1 MFEEFPKKRIELPE
15 EFKRIYL
22 SHYQKNRSGATF
34 ATFFSKRME
43 RWMHKQVSADVKQGQ
58 PTITLEIGAGTLN
71 HLAYENCTA
80 YDIVEPFKELY
91 INSSELKKVRQV
103 YADIEEVQPGVKYD
117 RIVSIAMFEHV
128 LDLPKI
134 VAKTGLILNEKGT
147 LRVAIPNE
155 GSFLWKLGWKLT
167 TGLEYRLKYGLDYGI
182 LMQYEHINS
191 ANEIE
196 SVLKYFYKNV
206 GCKYFGFSKN
216 FSFYRFYECS
226 EPDPEKVK
234 TYLLNFSSRTSLLR
248 D

>member
-15 EFKRIYL
+15 KFKKIYL

-34 ATFFSKRME
+34 ATFFSRKME
-43 RWMHKQVSADVKQGQ
+43 RWMHRKAAADIQPNKQVS
-58 PTITLEIGAGTLN
+58 TLEIGAGTLN
-71 HLAYENCTA
+71 HLAYENCNA

-91 INSSELKKVRQV
+91 INSPDLKKVRKV
-103 YADIEEVQPGVKYD
+103 YNDVEEINSANKYD

-134 VAKTGLILNEKGT
+134 VAKIGLLLNENGT

-167 TGLEYRLKYGLDYGI
+167 TGIEYKIKYGLDYGI
-182 LMQYEHINS
+182 LMKYEHINS

-196 SVLKYFYKNV
+196 SVLNYFYKKV
-206 GCKYFGFSKN
+206 KCSYFGLSKKI
-216 FSFYRFYECS
+216 SFYRFYECTD
-226 EPDPEKVK
+226 PDLEKANDFLK
-234 TYLLNFSSRTSLLR
+234 ARTN
-248 D
+248 

>member
-1 MFEEFPKKRIELPE
+1 MFEEFPKKRKELPE
-15 EFKRIYL
+15 EFKKIYL
-22 SHYQKNRSGATF
+22 SHYRKNRSGATL

-43 RWMHKQVSADVKQGQ
+43 RWMHKKAAADVQSN
-58 PTITLEIGAGTLN
+58 TSSVTLEIGAGTLN
-71 HLAYENCTA
+71 HLAYENITA

-91 INSSELKKVRQV
+91 INSPDLPKVRKV
-103 YADIEEVQPGVKYD
+103 YNDIEEIDAENKYD

-134 VAKTGLILNEKGT
+134 VAKTGLLLKEKGT

-167 TGLEYRLKYGLDYGI
+167 TGIEYRLKYGLDYGV

-196 SVLKYFYKNV
+196 TVLNYFYKNV
-206 GCKYFGFSKN
+206 KCSYLGLSKN
-216 FSFYRFYECS
+216 FAFYRFYECS
-226 EPDPEKVK
+226 VPDAENTKK
-234 TYLLNFSSRTSLLR
+234 YFSDTTSKG
-248 D
+248 

>member
-15 EFKRIYL
+15 EFKTIYL

-43 RWMHKQVSADVKQGQ
+43 RWMHKRVAADVRLLRSSRNDA
-58 PTITLEIGAGTLN
+58 TLEIGAGTLN
-71 HLAYENCTA
+71 HLTYEDCNA

-91 INSSELKKVRQV
+91 ANSPDLKKVHKV
-103 YADIEEVQPGVKYD
+103 FSDIEEINSGNKYD
-117 RIVSIAMFEHV
+117 RIISIAMFEHV

-134 VAKTGLILNEKGT
+134 VAKTGLLLNEKGT

-167 TGLEYRLKYGLDYGI
+167 TGIEYKLKYGLDYGI
-182 LMQYEHINS
+182 LMKYEHINS

-196 SVLKYFYKNV
+196 NVLNYFYKNV
-206 GCKYFGFSKN
+206 KCSYFGLSKN
-216 FSFYRFYECS
+216 FSFYRFYECA
-226 EPDPEKVK
+226 EADMEKCV
-234 TYLLNFSSRTSLLR
+234 LFRTQ
-248 D
+248 

>member
-1 MFEEFPKKRIELPE
+1 MFEEFPKKRKELPE
-15 EFKRIYL
+15 EFKKIYL
-22 SHYQKNRSGATF
+22 SHYQKNRSGATL

-43 RWMHKQVSADVKQGQ
+43 RWMHKKAAADVQSNTQ
-58 PTITLEIGAGTLN
+58 SITLEIGAGTLN
-71 HLAYENCTA
+71 HLSYEKCAA

-91 INSSELKKVRQV
+91 VNSPEISKVRKV
-103 YADIEEVQPGVKYD
+103 YNDIEEINPESKYD

-134 VAKTGLILNEKGT
+134 VAKTSLLLNEKGT

-167 TGLEYRLKYGLDYGI
+167 TGIEYKLKYGLDYGI

-196 SVLKYFYKNV
+196 SVLNYFYKSV
-206 GCKYFGFSKN
+206 KCKYFGLSKS

-226 EPDPEKVK
+226 EADLEKAENY
-234 TYLLNFSSRTSLLR
+234 TQARP
-248 D
+248 